1 MKRAVSLLAC
11 WLIAGCGLLVPD
23 LVSQGVYRLEPTEVG
38 RCRVA
43 VTAEVKDGRLL
54 VEGQLSRGRFPYP
67 LQAETE
73 VSLVA
78 PDGSEIGRTRPV
90 LRRSRNRRSSGTFA
104 YFTTE
109 FARVPPPG
117 TLIRVQPGRSP
128 GSDIPGCEKP
138 AGG

>member
-1 MKRAVSLLAC
+1 MKQTM
-11 WLIAGCGLLVPD
+11 WLMLCCFLPGCGLLVPD
-23 LVSQGVYRLEPTEVG
+23 LVSQGVYRLEPPEVG

-43 VTAEVKDGRLL
+43 VTAEVQDGRLL
-54 VEGQLSRGRFPYP
+54 VEGELSRGRFPYP
-67 LQAETE
+67 LEAETE

-109 FARVPPPG
+109 FDRVPPPG
-117 TLIRVQPGRSP
+117 TLIRVRPGRSP
-128 GSDIPGCEKP
+128 GSHIPGCEKP